1 VRECGAKMS
10 LFTGGVTVPEPG
22 LRVLVTGATGFVG
35 RHLRVGLEAR
45 GYEVTC
51 CARDVDRA
59 RNAEPLSHWVHFDV
73 RDPESFKNAVAGCNV
88 AFYLVH
94 RLGTGEHYPEEER
107 RAAQLFAQAAAA
119 AGVSRVVYLGGV
131 APSGKVSRHLASRL
145 ATGDVLRAG
154 TVEVVELRAAMIVG
168 KGSVSWQMVR
178 DLARRLPAMLLPKW
192 LLRHSWPVSIDDVT
206 WALVEALSLPSLG
219 KSVCYDL
226 PGPER
231 ISHRDM
237 LLRAARATGRPNPAM
252 IGVPVL
258 TPRLSS
264 YWIGWVTTVETSIAR
279 ELVEGLVS
287 DLEPTESLFWALFPG
302 RKPLALDVAMHFAL
316 ADESSSGLPS
326 PATRKRLLEACAPRP
341 QT

>member
-1 VRECGAKMS
+1 MS
-10 LFTGGVTVPEPG
+10 LFTGGVTVPDPA

-35 RHLRVGLEAR
+35 RHLRVGLKAR
-45 GYEVTC
+45 GYDVTC
-51 CARDVDRA
+51 CARDVVRA
-59 RNAEPLSHWVHFDV
+59 KNAEPLSHWVHFDV
-73 RDPESFKNAVAGCNV
+73 RDPETFKNALAGCNV

-131 APSGKVSRHLASRL
+131 APSGRVSKHLASRI
-145 ATGDVLRAG
+145 ATGDVLRVG

-168 KGSVSWQMVR
+168 KGSISWQMVR
-178 DLARRLPAMLLPKW
+178 DLARRLPAMVLPKW

-206 WALVEALSLPSLG
+206 WALVEALSLPSQG
-219 KSVCYDL
+219 KNVCYDL

-237 LLRAARATGRPNPAM
+237 LLRAARAAGRPNPAM
-252 IGVPVL
+252 IGVPIL

-264 YWIGWVTTVETSIAR
+264 YWIGWVTTVETSVAR

-287 DLEPTESLFWALFPG
+287 DLEPTEPLFWALFPG
-302 RKPLALDVAMHFAL
+302 RHALALNSAMHFAL
-316 ADESSSGLPS
+316 ADETSSGLPT